1 MRFCSKGAKTQR
13 ELIMRSNIR
22 IFADSGFLKGSVMD
36 KNLVLPFSDLKLYRD
51 LGDNL
56 EIDPTFGEYMVQAAE
71 EFLEEPIPM
80 LTLSLFRELKKTGIR
95 SHFESFHH
103 KRRTM
108 LMYLSIAE
116 AYENKGR
123 FIERIADLAWAIMD
137 ETGWVIPA
145 HTHTSPTAPG
155 TDVPEAYR
163 EDIIPGVDLY
173 AGNCC
178 ATLALCK
185 YLHKDSLDAISPI
198 ICKRIDH
205 LVYLRGIRPFITCS
219 FGWMGLAGA
228 GVNNWLTN
236 ITSSILFATAVCVCD
251 QEKRKKVTEKAMRI
265 LDNFSAFYP
274 EDGFCDEGPGYW
286 GGAGGNFFDCLE
298 LIDDLTGGK
307 VTVYDHPLVRKIGEY
322 VVKFNINGR
331 YYLNFADAHPRLN
344 HDGKLLMRYGEKC
357 DSEELYRFGK
367 MVAADNPVDRYY
379 FFGMCYR
386 VLKNAYIKEV
396 TEAETTKATRTVW
409 YDSGKIA
416 IFRESE
422 DTSRGMYLATKGGT
436 NGEMHNH
443 NDVGCLVVYY
453 NGEPVIIDPSH
464 GSYDNGFFGST
475 RYDRWYMKSSYHSIP
490 TVDGIEQKAGG
501 QYASTGEVFDGGKM
515 TVTMNLKNAF
525 PKEAGIESMI
535 RTCTLDGGIARVRD
549 EVKADHE
556 ADIQFNY
563 LTIDE
568 PTLIEDGKLAIA
580 EGRTFTYDKNL
591 KLVIEKVENTYL
603 PYEDLN
609 FKGTWR
615 RECLWRIT
623 LRARACEAVSEISI
637 Y

>member
-1 MRFCSKGAKTQR
+1 
-13 ELIMRSNIR
+13 MRSNIK
-22 IFADSGFLKGSVMD
+22 IFYDSGFLKGSVID
-36 KNLVLPFSDLKLYRD
+36 KDMVLPISEFKMFRD
-51 LGDNL
+51 LEGELKIDSAFGDYIVKCS
-56 EIDPTFGEYMVQAAE
+56 EEY
-71 EFLEEPIPM
+71 LSEPIPM
-80 LTLSLFRELKKTGIR
+80 LTLSLYRELKKTGVR

-103 KRRTM
+103 KRRAM
-108 LMYLSIAE
+108 LLYLSIAE
-116 AYENKGR
+116 AYEKKGR
-123 FIERIADLAWAIMD
+123 FLERIADLAWAIMD
-137 ETGWVIPA
+137 ETSWVIPA

-163 EDIIPGVDLY
+163 EDIIPGLDLY

-178 ATLALCK
+178 ATLALVK
-185 YLHKDSLDAISPI
+185 YLHKDKLDEISPV
-198 ICKRIDH
+198 ICKKIDH
-205 LVYLRGIRPFITCS
+205 LVYLRGIRPYITGS
-219 FGWMGLAGA
+219 YWWMGLDGNA
-228 GVNNWLTN
+228 VCNWTTN
-236 ITSSILFATAVCVCD
+236 ITSSILFATAVCASD
-251 QEKRKKVTEKAMRI
+251 TEKRKRVIEKAMKL
-265 LDNFSAFYP
+265 LDIFSAFYP

-307 VTVYDHPLVRKIGEY
+307 ITVFDHPLVRKIGEY

-344 HDGKLLMRYGEKC
+344 HDGKLLMRYGKKC
-357 DSEELYRFGK
+357 DCEELYRFGK

-386 VLKNAYIKEV
+386 ILKNAYIPEV
-396 TEAETTKATRTVW
+396 TDADVTKASRTVW

-422 DTSRGMYLATKGGT
+422 DTSKGMYLATKGGN

-475 RYDRWYMKSSYHSIP
+475 RYDRWFMKSSYHSIP
-490 TVDGIEQKAGG
+490 TVDGVEEKQGISF
-501 QYASTGEVFDGGKM
+501 ASSDEICDEANM
-515 TVTMNLKNAF
+515 TVTMDLKNAF
-525 PKEAGIESMI
+525 PKDAGIESMR
-535 RTCTLDGGIARVRD
+535 RTCTLDGGIARVKD
-549 EVKADHE
+549 EVRADHE

-568 PTLIEDGKLAIA
+568 PKIIEDGKLAIA
-580 EGRTFTYDKNL
+580 EGRTFTYDKSL
-591 KLVIEKVENTYL
+591 ALVIEKVENTYL
-603 PYEDLN
+603 PYDDLN

-623 LRARACEAVSEISI
+623 LRARAKEAKSEISI
-637 Y
+637 F